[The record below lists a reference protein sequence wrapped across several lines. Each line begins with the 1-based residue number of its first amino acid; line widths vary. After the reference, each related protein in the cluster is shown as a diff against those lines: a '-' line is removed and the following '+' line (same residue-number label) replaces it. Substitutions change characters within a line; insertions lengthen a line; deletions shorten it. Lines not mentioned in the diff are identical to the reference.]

1 MGWLIFFAI
10 LVLLACLPL
19 GAGLRYDE
27 QGFAAVLL
35 LGHVR
40 IRLYPVPQWLDR
52 LLHRPK
58 KEKPPKEPKNTA
70 PPPSREAPAEPKKTG
85 GDWKRFLPLVRTGLD
100 FLGDLRRKLRVN
112 NLTLHITLAGDDPAD
127 LAVSYGRAWA
137 ALGNLMPQL
146 SRAFVIKKRDIQVAC
161 DFAQDKTRVVFAMD
175 LTITLGRLLSLAVG
189 YGIRIVKQ
197 FLNMKKNK
205 AVDINE

>member
-1 MGWLIFFAI
+1 
-10 LVLLACLPL
+10 
-19 GAGLRYDE
+19 
-27 QGFAAVLL
+27 
-35 LGHVR
+35 
-40 IRLYPVPQWLDR
+40 
-52 LLHRPK
+52 
-58 KEKPPKEPKNTA
+58 
-70 PPPSREAPAEPKKTG
+70 
-85 GDWKRFLPLVRTGLD
+85 
-100 FLGDLRRKLRVN
+100 
-112 NLTLHITLAGDDPAD
+112 
-127 LAVSYGRAWA
+127 
-137 ALGNLMPQL
+137 MPQL

>member
-58 KEKPPKEPKNTA
+58 KEKPPKEPQNTA
-70 PPPSREAPAEPKKTG
+70 PPPSQEAPAEPQKIG

-137 ALGNLMPQL
+137 ALGTLMPQL

-189 YGIRIVKQ
+189 YGIRIVKR